1 MMVVASARAT
11 MASQLRKGTV
21 QLNVLEEEIKTQR
34 NKQPVNRRRG
44 KAQPARRVG
53 VSGAVLIL
61 PNINNLIWT
70 FLTVPPAGTRIAR
83 GSFRSASLQAPSG
96 FVFAKMLSSARK
108 RGSKVFQTHLKCF

>member
-1 MMVVASARAT
+1 MMVVASPRAT

-61 PNINNLIWT
+61 PNINNLIWSPD
-70 FLTVPPAGTRIAR
+70 LNIPHCAAGGDSNRPWILQVSFAS
-83 GSFRSASLQAPSG
+83 GSFRLC
-96 FVFAKMLSSARK
+96 V
-108 RGSKVFQTHLKCF
+108 C